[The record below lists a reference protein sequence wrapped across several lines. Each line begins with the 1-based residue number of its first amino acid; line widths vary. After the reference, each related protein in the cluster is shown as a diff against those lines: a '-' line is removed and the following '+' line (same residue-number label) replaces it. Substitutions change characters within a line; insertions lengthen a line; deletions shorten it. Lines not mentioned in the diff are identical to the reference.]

1 MTPSPRSILLQMC
14 LNTIPVTSPNMSRD
28 NLRFIGLALGPPLL
42 TFDVRSRSCC
52 GSSAG
57 AT

>member
-1 MTPSPRSILLQMC
+1 MTPSPRSILLRVC
-14 LNTIPVTSPNMSRD
+14 LNTIPVTSPNMNRD
-28 NLRFIGLALGPPLL
+28 SLRIIGLAFGPPLL